1 MEFRKKL
8 IEKWPKRGAENA
20 QDFWERM
27 MKELRQLSKGMRANL
42 DGEMKRK
49 KSSLLLKMERLDK
62 KVDQQSLEG
71 EEWKLRYK
79 LERDLEEV
87 LNYEENI

>member
-1 MEFRKKL
+1 
-8 IEKWPKRGAENA
+8 
-20 QDFWERM
+20 M

-62 KVDQQSLEG
+62 KADQQSLEG

>member
-1 MEFRKKL
+1 L

-20 QDFWERM
+20 QDFWKRM

-62 KVDQQSLEG
+62 KADQQSIEG